1 VPAHLLPLSLQ
12 LAYELLPLPA
22 AIVLVLAALGAAYFT
37 IKKGEDN
44 KSMAE
49 ARSEKRAS
57 LKADQ
62 LIQELTQQE
71 DAQKAAAAK
80 RRASADKRA
89 SDKAKVSS
97 FIMFQKLVC
106 TLVYTQRDCCV
117 HNLTIVQ
124 ISALCGTVCWG
135 QIRFL
140 HAGKQ
145 ICISAQFVHP
155 CCVAVKRLVD
165 RSAP

>member
-1 VPAHLLPLSLQ
+1 VPAHVLLLFLQ

-97 FIMFQKLVC
+97 FI
-106 TLVYTQRDCCV
+106 
-117 HNLTIVQ
+117 I
-124 ISALCGTVCWG
+124 
-135 QIRFL
+135 
-140 HAGKQ
+140 
-145 ICISAQFVHP
+145 FVVS
-155 CCVAVKRLVD
+155 C
-165 RSAP
+165 